1 LRSPKFLLL
10 YLNYACRMSDLVPLF
25 DNSKKIDAAR
35 ASLRRKFSASE
46 DMATLFQESECT
58 LSDEGSWIPQKDYG
72 HEWDSRNGIWVKSL
86 DLTNAD

>member
-1 LRSPKFLLL
+1 
-10 YLNYACRMSDLVPLF
+10 MSDLVPLF

-72 HEWDSRNGIWVKSL
+72 HEWDSRKGIWVKSR
-86 DLTNAD
+86 DLNNAD